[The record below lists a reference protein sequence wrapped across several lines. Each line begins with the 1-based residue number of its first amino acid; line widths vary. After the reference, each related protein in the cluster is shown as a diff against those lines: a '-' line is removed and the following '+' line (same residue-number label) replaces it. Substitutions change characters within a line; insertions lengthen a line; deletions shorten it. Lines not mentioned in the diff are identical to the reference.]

1 VSERF
6 LSFDDLL
13 DAFFRDPAAEGEL
26 ARRYAT
32 RAAVLV
38 VDFDGM
44 VRRTDVEGIA
54 YALAL
59 ARAAER
65 VMRPAIEARAG
76 QVVKRVAD
84 TFIAV
89 LPSPAVALDAALEA
103 LTAMRAFNRSRT
115 GAIGDHSRN
124 DPIRPCMGLGYGD
137 VLVIPGTDVYGEEA
151 NRAFVL
157 GEDVADG
164 GELLVTSRFLEALG
178 ELPPGIG
185 AQQAPHD
192 REHDVGFAWHVVQ
205 DFRA

>member
-1 VSERF
+1 MSERF

-13 DAFFRDPAAEGEL
+13 DAFFQDAAAESEL
-26 ARRYAT
+26 RRRYAT

-44 VRRTDVEGIA
+44 VRRTDAEGIG

-65 VMRPAIEARAG
+65 EMRPAIEARSG

-89 LPSPAVALDAALEA
+89 LPNPAAALDAALG
-103 LTAMRAFNRSRT
+103 AMRAFNASRT

-151 NRAFVL
+151 N
-157 GEDVADG
+157 
-164 GELLVTSRFLEALG
+164 
-178 ELPPGIG
+178 
-185 AQQAPHD
+185 
-192 REHDVGFAWHVVQ
+192 
-205 DFRA
+205 

>member
-1 VSERF
+1 MSERF

-13 DAFFRDPAAEGEL
+13 DAFFLDAAAEPEL
-26 ARRYAT
+26 QRRYAT

-44 VRRTDVEGIA
+44 VRRTDVEGIG

-65 VMRPAIEARAG
+65 EMRPAIEARAG

-89 LPSPAVALDAALEA
+89 LPDPALALAAALEA
-103 LTAMRAFNRSRT
+103 LGAMRTFNASRT
-115 GAIGDHSRN
+115 GSIGDRSRN
-124 DPIRPCMGLGYGD
+124 DPIRPCMGLGYGE

-157 GEDVADG
+157 GEDIADG

-178 ELPPGIG
+178 ELPEGVG
-185 AQQAPHD
+185 AQRAAHD
-192 REHDVGFAWHVVQ
+192 RESDVGFAWHVVQ